1 MAQCDTHGKISK
13 HVDEEFVRDI
23 QNRQK
28 EAVEK
33 VTSVNSGIRSILE
46 AEGEIPLWEEIMEL

>member
-28 EAVEK
+28 ETVEK
-33 VTSVNSGIRSILE
+33 VTSVN
-46 AEGEIPLWEEIMEL
+46 

>member
-28 EAVEK
+28 ETVEK